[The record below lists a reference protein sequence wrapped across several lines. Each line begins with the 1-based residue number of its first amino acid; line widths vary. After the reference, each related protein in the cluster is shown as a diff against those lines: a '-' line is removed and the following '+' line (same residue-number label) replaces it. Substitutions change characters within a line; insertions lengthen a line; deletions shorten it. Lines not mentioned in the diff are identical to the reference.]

1 MPSQPDYYA
10 RNHKLE
16 VPKSQ
21 DSSQSRLLVLCIDR
35 DDDIGTKGGIE
46 TPIVGRDQCINAGT
60 RLAIED
66 PEDADGN
73 AIFGAVK
80 TYEELVSKGYNVE
93 VAVVAGKFNRG
104 VEADEKISREVQ
116 AILEKYNAT
125 GAVIV
130 SDGEDDETVL
140 PVIQSRVPVVSV
152 QRIIIRHSRSVEY
165 SYAVFGRYLKA
176 MMYDPQYSKFFLGV
190 PGTLL
195 LAGGLAVAFDATKWL
210 TVMILAIL
218 GGAFMVRAFDVD
230 RAISSLGKMGPTDFI
245 KIFSIIGG
253 VLMMLAAIANGISS
267 IPHDIP
273 VSQMD
278 ALQIITNKTI
288 VGSFTKGMITMMWI
302 GIATVMAGVLLSN
315 WLKGSS
321 HAMADILRLV
331 VLGLLYIPV
340 LQFTDVLTL
349 STSPFTLVSSL
360 LIGLAVSLVAA
371 AFLYQHFR
379 HRRGGEQVKAN
390 GGSSGSNN
398 GSN

>member
-1 MPSQPDYYA
+1 MPPKSVDYQ

-16 VPKSQ
+16 VPKGPEAA
-21 DSSQSRLLVLCIDR
+21 QSRLLVLCIDR

-80 TYEELVSKGYNVE
+80 TYEELISKGYNAE

-165 SYAVFGRYLKA
+165 SYAVFGRYVKA

-190 PGTLL
+190 PGALL
-195 LAGGLAVAFDATKWL
+195 LAGGLAVAFEQTKWL

-218 GGAFMVRAFDVD
+218 GGAFVVRAFDIDKAVTSIG
-230 RAISSLGKMGPTDFI
+230 RMGPTDFI
-245 KIFSIIGG
+245 KIFSVIGG
-253 VLMMLAAIANGISS
+253 VLMILAAIANGISS
-267 IPHDIP
+267 IPSSID
-273 VSQMD
+273 VTQMN
-278 ALQIITNKTI
+278 ALEIITNKTV
-288 VGSFTKGMITMMWI
+288 VGSFAKGMITMTWI
-302 GIATVMAGVLLSN
+302 GIATIMAGVLLSN
-315 WLKGSS
+315 WLKGSV

-340 LQFTDVLTL
+340 LQFTEVLTED
-349 STSPFTLVSSL
+349 TSPFTLVSSL

-379 HRRGGEQVKAN
+379 HRRVNEQPKAGN
-390 GGSSGSNN
+390 
-398 GSN
+398 